1 MISHKLIVFSLCRS
15 LFGFNS
21 IKTMGEHHHVLSFC
35 CANAVAD
42 VDLQI
47 AMTKYKLDFWY
58 STFFNEDFHVFFSCL
73 CNYQQAHVSR

>member
-1 MISHKLIVFSLCRS
+1 MISHKLIALCRS

-21 IKTMGEHHHVLSFC
+21 IKTMREHHHVLSFC
-35 CANAVAD
+35 CANAATD

-47 AMTKYKLDFWY
+47 AMTKYK
-58 STFFNEDFHVFFSCL
+58 FNFCYFTISYEDLHVFFSCL